1 MRDEE
6 NEHRCSLGK
15 GLLTSSLEIELPF
28 VYELFGNR
36 VKVVM
41 IMVGCVSSKLKEAY
55 AEWESVSVVTCR
67 SLVPYLKDPKT
78 LFVISSDFCHWG
90 ENFEFMPY
98 DKTKGEIW
106 QSIQAMDLEGAGFI
120 ERNDAEVVRG
130 LFV

>member
-41 IMVGCVSSKLKEAY
+41 IMVGVLEVEGGLCGV
-55 AEWESVSVVTCR
+55 
-67 SLVPYLKDPKT
+67 
-78 LFVISSDFCHWG
+78 G
-90 ENFEFMPY
+90 ER
-98 DKTKGEIW
+98 
-106 QSIQAMDLEGAGFI
+106 
-120 ERNDAEVVRG
+120 ERCDV
-130 LFV
+130 

>member
-6 NEHRCSLGK
+6 NEHRCALGK

-78 LFVISSDFCHWG
+78 VFVISSDFCHWG

>member
-1 MRDEE
+1 M
-6 NEHRCSLGK
+6 
-15 GLLTSSLEIELPF
+15 SSLEIELPF

-41 IMVGCVSSKLKEAY
+41 IMVGCVSSKLKESY
-55 AEWESVSVVTCR
+55 AEWERVSIVMCR

-78 LFVISSDFCHWG
+78 VFVISSDFCHWG

-120 ERNDAEVVRG
+120 ERNDADVVRG
-130 LFV
+130 RFV

>member
-6 NEHRCSLGK
+6 NEHRCSLDK

-41 IMVGCVSSKLKEAY
+41 IMVGCVSSNLKEAN

-78 LFVISSDFCHWG
+78 VFVISSDFCHWG

-106 QSIQAMDLEGAGFI
+106 QSTQAMDLEGAGFI

>member
-6 NEHRCSLGK
+6 NEHRYSLDK

-78 LFVISSDFCHWG
+78 VFVISSDFCHWG

>member
-15 GLLTSSLEIELPF
+15 DLLTSSLEIELPF

-78 LFVISSDFCHWG
+78 VFVISSDFCHWG